1 MLLDKSELFIAFV
14 FENFCKKR
22 GIVLFSN
29 ECLDSIYQGG
39 RPLNYEV
46 FEAVLLVQ
54 VSIHELLHSLPW
66 HFILLAFLVK
76 LDFLRIHIGDGILKL
91 FQR

>member
-22 GIVLFSN
+22 GIVLFSD

-76 LDFLRIHIGDGILKL
+76 LDFLRIHIGYGILKL